1 MNRLHEA
8 EFIQG
13 SFYERNI
20 LVQPGPLTLPR
31 AKRSLDEPSYRII
44 DFGRGMSP
52 GINYSRPEL
61 HYADVKTERRQA
73 REGRLI
79 D

>member
-8 EFIQG
+8 NFIQG
-13 SFYERNI
+13 SFFERNI

-31 AKRSLDEPSYRII
+31 SDRSLDNPSYRII
-44 DFGRGMSP
+44 DFGRGQIP
-52 GINYSRPEL
+52 GIIDPFHEFQ
-61 HYADVKTERRQA
+61 HTQA
-73 REGRLI
+73 EEQSSARDRGLI